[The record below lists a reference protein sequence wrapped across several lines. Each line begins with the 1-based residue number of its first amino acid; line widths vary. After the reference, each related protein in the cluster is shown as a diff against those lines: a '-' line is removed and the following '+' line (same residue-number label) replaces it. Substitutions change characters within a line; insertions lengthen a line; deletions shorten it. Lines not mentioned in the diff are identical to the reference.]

1 MKDSSLSPDK
11 RSTPWMEAEFRWN
24 RPLRGVISFI
34 SGVLLILLVWK
45 AAALAVGSPF
55 LMPPPETAF
64 QRLFAMVPEPGFWR
78 ALGATALRSLYG
90 FAISFGSG
98 VLVGAAAGL
107 AAPFR
112 RMVKPFL
119 SVLRAVPVMSV
130 ILLGMLWFV
139 TDLVPVFVTF
149 LMVFPLVCAN
159 VLEGVLQIDQRL
171 LEMGKVY
178 RLDAWQRIRHIVLP
192 SLIPFLFAAANAGI
206 GMAWKVTI
214 AAEVLCQ
221 PRNAVGT
228 GIQYAQLNLEI
239 AEVMAWTAAAVILS
253 GISEFLLGLA
263 EKLLPWRRAS

>member
-1 MKDSSLSPDK
+1 MRDSFLSLDVFTSPGPG
-11 RSTPWMEAEFRWN
+11 TVPRWN
-24 RPLRGVISFI
+24 RSLRGVLSFF
-34 SGVLLILLVWK
+34 SGIFFILLIWK
-45 AAALAVGSPF
+45 AAALGVGSPF

-64 QRLFAMVPEPGFWR
+64 RRLFEMVPDPGFWR
-78 ALGATALRSLYG
+78 ARGATSLRSLYG
-90 FAISFGSG
+90 FCICFSSG

-107 AAPFR
+107 FLPFR
-112 RMVKPFL
+112 RLVKPLL

-159 VLEGVLQIDQRL
+159 VLEGVMQIDQRL

-178 RLDAWQRIRHIVLP
+178 RLTSAQRLTHIVFP
-192 SLIPFLFAAANAGI
+192 SLIPFLFAAANAGV

-239 AEVMAWTAAAVILS
+239 PEVMAWTAAAVILS
-253 GISEFLLGLA
+253 GASETLLGLT
-263 EKLLPWRRAS
+263 EKLFPWRRRR

>member
-1 MKDSSLSPDK
+1 MSPETALSSG
-11 RSTPWMEAEFRWN
+11 
-24 RPLRGVISFI
+24 RGVISRGNRRARRFLSFL
-34 SGVLLILLVWK
+34 SGVLFILLIWK
-45 AAALAVGSPF
+45 AAALVVGSSF

-64 QRLFAMVPEPGFWR
+64 RRLFEMVPEPRFWR

-90 FAISFGSG
+90 FFISFVSG

-107 AAPFR
+107 FLPFR
-112 RMVKPFL
+112 RLVKPLL
-119 SVLRAVPVMSV
+119 SVLRAIPVMSV

-159 VLEGVLQIDQRL
+159 VLEGVIQIDQRL
-171 LEMGKVY
+171 LEMGRVY
-178 RLDAWQRIRHIVLP
+178 RLNSFQRLLHIVLP
-192 SLIPFLFAAANAGI
+192 SLVPFLFAAANAGI

-221 PRNAVGT
+221 PRHAVGT

-239 AEVMAWTAAAVILS
+239 PEVMAWTAAAVILS
-253 GISEFLLGLA
+253 GLSEALLGLA
-263 EKLLPWRRAS
+263 EKLFPWRRTP